1 MLLTNGPLNFPYILE
16 ITAAFSG
23 SKWKNKHEIWKKIL
37 IMGER
42 MTKVVLLFLSC
53 KSTTSFF
60 HLSQFLIVA
69 SRMEEAV
76 VYRVNKFEIS
86 VETS

>member
-1 MLLTNGPLNFPYILE
+1 MLLTNGPLNCPYILE

-23 SKWKNKHEIWKKIL
+23 SKWKNKHEIWKKNNI
-37 IMGER
+37 GER

-76 VYRVNKFEIS
+76 VYRVSKFEIS
-86 VETS
+86 EET

>member
-1 MLLTNGPLNFPYILE
+1 MDQNEKINMKSE
-16 ITAAFSG
+16 
-23 SKWKNKHEIWKKIL
+23 KNNNI
-37 IMGER
+37 GER

>member
-1 MLLTNGPLNFPYILE
+1 
-16 ITAAFSG
+16 
-23 SKWKNKHEIWKKIL
+23 
-37 IMGER
+37 
-42 MTKVVLLFLSC
+42 MTKVVLLFLLC

-86 VETS
+86 EET